1 MNRYQLIIL
10 FLFLLVQGAEY
21 WLELIN
27 LRYMKK
33 YGTRVPEGFE
43 GAVDEPT
50 LKKTHAYTVETSSL
64 SLVESLFDSG
74 LLLVF
79 IFGGLLNL
87 YNSWVVSLN
96 LSFVFGGA
104 VFFLL
109 LTYASTVLSI
119 SFSLYG
125 TFRIEKKYGFNT
137 MSARLW
143 IADLLK
149 NLLITTVLLGA
160 LLICGLWIIR
170 NSPDYW
176 WLFIWGFFF
185 IFSIFMM
192 YISPY
197 VIEPLFNKFTPLEVG
212 SLEERIRVMME
223 KTGIRVSRVF
233 AMDASKRSRH
243 SNAYFSGIG
252 KVKRIVLFDTLIQ
265 QMSEDEILGVLA
277 HEAGHWKKK
286 HVLKMIAVAE
296 VLSLAV
302 AYIAF
307 RVLQAH
313 FLDGIFS
320 IQDPT
325 FFSSIV
331 ILGFLFSIVS
341 PPFTPLFSYF
351 SRRHENEADSFAAE
365 LTANAESLA
374 TALIK
379 LSKENLSNLHPHP
392 LYAKIYYSHPPVV
405 ERVKRLREA
414 GMTGRNLASK
424 E

>member
-1 MNRYQLIIL
+1 MNSYQLIIL
-10 FLFLLVQGAEY
+10 FLYILVQGAGY

-33 YGTRVPEGFE
+33 YGTRVPAGFE

-50 LKKTHAYTVETSSL
+50 LRKTHAYTVEKSSF
-64 SLVESLFDSG
+64 SIAGSIFDGGLF
-74 LLLVF
+74 LVF

-87 YNSWVVSLN
+87 YNSWVSSLG

-109 LTYASTVLSI
+109 LTFASTILSI
-119 SFSLYG
+119 PFSLYG
-125 TFRIEKKYGFNT
+125 TFRIERKYGFNT
-137 MSARLW
+137 MTAGLW
-143 IADLLK
+143 IADFLK

-160 LLICGLWIIR
+160 VAVCGFWIIMK
-170 NSPDYW
+170 SPDYW

-185 IFSIFMM
+185 VFSIFMM

-197 VIEPLFNKFTPLEVG
+197 VIEPLFNKFTPLEGG
-212 SLEERIRVMME
+212 SLEERIRTMME

-252 KVKRIVLFDTLIQ
+252 KVKRIVLYDTLIR
-265 QMSEDEILGVLA
+265 QMSEDEILAVLA

-296 VLSLAV
+296 VLSLAG

-307 RVLQAH
+307 RVLRAH
-313 FLDGIFS
+313 FLDGVFGIK
-320 IQDPT
+320 DPT
-325 FFSSIV
+325 FFSRLV
-331 ILGFLFSIVS
+331 TLGFLFGIVS

-351 SRRHENEADSFAAE
+351 SRRHENEADRFAAQ
-365 LTANAESLA
+365 LTADPGSLA

-392 LYAKIYYSHPPVV
+392 LYAKVYYSHPPVV
-405 ERVKRLREA
+405 ERVKRLRGQA
-414 GMTGRNLASK
+414 
-424 E
+424 

>member
-1 MNRYQLIIL
+1 MNSYQIII
-10 FLFLLVQGAEY
+10 FLLYVLVQGAEY
-21 WLELIN
+21 WLELLN
-27 LRYMKK
+27 LGYMKK
-33 YGTRVPEGFE
+33 HGTEVPAGFE
-43 GAVDEPT
+43 DAVDEPT
-50 LKKTHAYTVETSSL
+50 LKKTHAYTIETSSL
-64 SLVESLFDSG
+64 SIAESVFDSA

-79 IFGGLLNL
+79 LFAGLLNL
-87 YNSWVVSLN
+87 YNSWVASLA
-96 LSFVFGGA
+96 LSFVLAGA

-109 LTYASTVLSI
+109 LTYAGTVLSI
-119 SFSLYG
+119 PFSLYG
-125 TFRIEKKYGFNT
+125 TFRIERKYGFNT
-137 MSARLW
+137 MTGRLW
-143 IADLLK
+143 IVDLLK

-160 LLICGLWIIR
+160 VIICGLWIIR
-170 NSPDYW
+170 RSPDYW

-185 IFSIFMM
+185 VFSIFMM

-197 VIEPLFNKFTPLEVG
+197 VIEPLFNKFTPLEGG
-212 SLEERIRVMME
+212 SLEERIREVME
-223 KTGIRVSRVF
+223 KAGIRVSRVF
-233 AMDASKRSRH
+233 RMDASKRSRH

-252 KVKRIVLFDTLIQ
+252 RVKRIVLYDTLVQ
-265 QMSEDEILGVLA
+265 QMSEDEILAVLA

-296 VLSLAV
+296 VLSLAG

-307 RVLQAH
+307 RVLRTH

-325 FFSSIV
+325 FFSRLV
-331 ILGFLFSIVS
+331 ILGFLFGIVS

-351 SRRHENEADSFAAE
+351 SRRHENEADRFAAE
-365 LTANAESLA
+365 LTANPESLA

-405 ERVKRLREA
+405 ERVKRLRGEV
-414 GMTGRNLASK
+414 
-424 E
+424 